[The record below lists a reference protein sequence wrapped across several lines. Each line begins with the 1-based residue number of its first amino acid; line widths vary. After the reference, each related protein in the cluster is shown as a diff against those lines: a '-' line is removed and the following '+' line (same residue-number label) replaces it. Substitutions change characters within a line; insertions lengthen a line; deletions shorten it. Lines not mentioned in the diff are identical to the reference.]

1 VGQSKILGES
11 ADQYPLTSRQ
21 KDPDRIVRAPGHVI
35 WLALRI
41 KGELCID
48 ALQSALDDVVERH
61 EALRT
66 RINYCET
73 DGNLG
78 FQEVIPPL
86 TVPLTVYD
94 IPVIPGQA
102 RDETAIDLLTKLNDE
117 QLPFTVTPS
126 LRVSLHRF
134 DDHDAVLTLL
144 THHLYS
150 DGWSADIIRREIA
163 ACYKARV
170 TGIPHTLP
178 IPVPY
183 REFAAWEQEFLQG
196 ENEAVARRFWMDRL
210 AGAEMCTMPADR
222 IHGPDTLTPRTAVRN
237 FSIDPGNFAKVVAS
251 AAQNRCSV
259 WHVLLAAFMVLAE
272 KVRGR
277 SDITLLTVNSGRPSR
292 AFYDTIGFFVNV
304 IPVRLEFGSC
314 KSFRDLLLLA
324 RKASADAQQ
333 NQIPFESILE
343 MFPDLMK
350 GSGDPLALPLVFNY
364 IRSPLAQHDT
374 EFATSVEQVVLP
386 EELPDSFFRGECIW
400 TYLVVPP
407 GEFRCKVEYEP
418 NAVDASTIDRWG
430 SDFISLILAIADGPD
445 RAWKSL

>member
-21 KDPDRIVRAPGHVI
+21 KDPDRIVRAAGHVI

-41 KGELCID
+41 KGELCIG

-86 TVPLTVYD
+86 PVPLAVYD

-117 QLPFTVTPS
+117 LLPFTVTPS

-183 REFAAWEQEFLQG
+183 REFAAWEQKFLQG

-304 IPVRLEFGSC
+304 IPVRLEFSSC

-445 RAWKSL
+445 RAWKSR